1 MGDAEHVEAPK
12 SRTTAEPDAGGVR
25 DKPSGA
31 HLLMHV
37 LGALLVAV
45 VLPALLMSVLVGS
58 LGVSAM
64 FIGLLLGVL
73 GSKIGG
79 THRMLFV
86 APMLGVAAGLGALT
100 AYDWWWAALLASVGV
115 IASVRRS

>member
-1 MGDAEHVEAPK
+1 MSDAEHVEAPK
-12 SRTTAEPDAGGVR
+12 SQTTAQPDGGGVG

-31 HLLMHV
+31 HRLMHI
-37 LGALLVAV
+37 LGALLVAF
-45 VLPALLMSVLVGS
+45 VLPALLMGALVGQ

-64 FIGLLLGVL
+64 FIGLLLGVV

-86 APMLGVAAGLGALT
+86 APVIGLAAGLGAFT
-100 AYDWWWAALLASVGV
+100 AYDWSWAAL
-115 IASVRRS
+115 